1 MRDVLAYQGIGCKRL
16 VMLHPHVPD
25 VPEHHSVQGPRK
37 LDVVTLLELIA
48 DATED
53 GMTEADLARQIRRDL
68 ASGALYA

>member
-1 MRDVLAYQGIGCKRL
+1 MRDVLAYQGIGCRRL

-25 VPEHHSVQGPRK
+25 VPAHHTDHGPRK